1 MKYAGFWV
9 RFCAAFIDG
18 IVVNIIGMIVGF
30 IIGFIVGMTLGSTE
44 AVQGLAGL
52 LGAIVG
58 IIISWLYFALMES
71 SPKQATL
78 GKQALG
84 IKVTNLDGRSISFGQ
99 ATGRYLA
106 KFISTLILL
115 IGYVMAAFTK
125 KKQALHDIIASTL
138 VVK

>member
-30 IIGFIVGMTLGSTE
+30 IVGFIVGMTLGSTE

-52 LGAIVG
+52 LGGIIG

-78 GKQALG
+78 EKQALG

-99 ATGRYLA
+99 ATGRYFA

-125 KKQALHDIIASTL
+125 KKQALHDIMASTL